1 MDRFS
6 AAAQVAAFFLFALMV
21 SPLARACEDCER
33 TSQEKPTGR
42 VDVTAAVDAATTFVV
57 KALRSLYPSYKVSIV
72 EGEAVDTTPTV
83 AEYAAT
89 YDARDGY
96 STDDGANVELPGF
109 RHRYAWQLT
118 YRDEAPTALLNPTP
132 AERVQGT
139 DVTLD
144 DSYVLGL
151 RFELDY
157 GWKR

>member
-6 AAAQVAAFFLFALMV
+6 AAAQVAAFFLVALMA

-42 VDVTAAVDAATTFVV
+42 VDVTAAVDAATSFVI
-57 KALRSLYPSYKVSIV
+57 KTLRSLYPSYKVSIV
-72 EGEAVDTTPTV
+72 EGEAVDATPTV
-83 AEYAAT
+83 AEYAAA
-89 YDARDGY
+89 YDARDGH
-96 STDDGANVELPGF
+96 SDGGRVELPGF

-118 YRDEAPTALLNPTP
+118 YRDEAPTALQPTP